1 MKSKKGFQTD
11 IQSLANLKA
20 ASDAA
25 KAAGE
30 PLMSSAHL
38 KPNAYTKAK
47 AQVKS
52 SFYYYFWGTATLAVV
67 VGQVLVGTGFRR
79 MAQAVDDLSATA
91 TILIEMEDLGRSGDL
106 IREYLYEPND
116 VQLMED
122 MYEYDPSKSIGV
134 SGFLENSI

>member
-1 MKSKKGFQTD
+1 MKSKKGFQSD
-11 IQSLANLKA
+11 IQSLANLNA

-91 TILIEMEDLGRSGDL
+91 TILIEMEDMGRSGDL

>member
-1 MKSKKGFQTD
+1 MKSKKGFQSD
-11 IQSLANLKA
+11 IQALAGLKA

-30 PLMSSAHL
+30 PLMSTAHL

-67 VGQVLVGTGFRR
+67 VGQFIVGTGFRR
-79 MAQAVDDLSATA
+79 MAQAVDDLGATA
-91 TILIEMEDLGRSGDL
+91 TILIEL
-106 IREYLYEPND
+106 
-116 VQLMED
+116 ED
-122 MYEYDPSKSIGV
+122 MKRRGDYNYIDFQIPEDYDPQLADPALMDNPLIQAYTK
-134 SGFLENSI
+134 

>member
-25 KAAGE
+25 KEAGE
-30 PLMSSAHL
+30 PLFV
-38 KPNAYTKAK
+38 KPQATNAYEKAK
-47 AQVKS
+47 NQVKS

-91 TILIEMEDLGRSGDL
+91 TILIEL
-106 IREYLYEPND
+106 
-116 VQLMED
+116 ED
-122 MYEYDPSKSIGV
+122 MKSRGNYEFIS
-134 SGFLENSI
+134 N

>member
-1 MKSKKGFQTD
+1 MKSKKGFQSD

-20 ASDAA
+20 ANDAA

-30 PLMSSAHL
+30 KLMVTDHL
-38 KPNAYTKAK
+38 KKPNAYTKAK

-91 TILIEMEDLGRSGDL
+91 TILIEMEDIGRQGDL
-106 IREYLYEPND
+106 IREYLHKPDD
-116 VQLMED
+116 V
-122 MYEYDPSKSIGV
+122 EYMFIDPDKSMGM
-134 SGFLENSI
+134 SGELDI

>member
-1 MKSKKGFQTD
+1 MKSKKGFQSD
-11 IQSLANLKA
+11 IQALAGLKA

-30 PLMSSAHL
+30 PLMSTAHL

-67 VGQVLVGTGFRR
+67 VGQFDVGTGFRR
-79 MAQAVDDLSATA
+79 MAQAVDDLGATA
-91 TILIEMEDLGRSGDL
+91 TILIELEDLKRRGDYNY
-106 IREYLYEPND
+106 IDFQIP
-116 VQLMED
+116 ED
-122 MYEYDPSKSIGV
+122 YDPSLTDPALMDNPLIQAYTK
-134 SGFLENSI
+134 

>member
-1 MKSKKGFQTD
+1 MKSKKGFQSD

-30 PLMSSAHL
+30 PLMSTAHL

-79 MAQAVDDLSATA
+79 MAQSLDDLGATA
-91 TILIEMEDLGRSGDL
+91 TILIEMEDMGKLRG
-106 IREYLYEPND
+106 REYLYEP
-116 VQLMED
+116 
-122 MYEYDPSKSIGV
+122 DPQSPIQFLSESLGV
-134 SGFLENSI
+134 TGMVENSI

>member
-1 MKSKKGFQTD
+1 MKSKKGFQSD
-11 IQSLANLKA
+11 IQALAGLKA

-67 VGQVLVGTGFRR
+67 VGLFIVGTGFRR
-79 MAQAVDDLSATA
+79 MAQAVDDLGATA
-91 TILIEMEDLGRSGDL
+91 TILIEL
-106 IREYLYEPND
+106 
-116 VQLMED
+116 ED
-122 MYEYDPSKSIGV
+122 MKRRGDYNYIDFMMPEDYDPQLADPAILDNPLIQAYTK
-134 SGFLENSI
+134 

>member
-1 MKSKKGFQTD
+1 MKSKKGFQSD

-30 PLMSSAHL
+30 PLMSTAHL

-67 VGQVLVGTGFRR
+67 VGQFIVGTGFRR
-79 MAQAVDDLSATA
+79 MAQAVDDLGATA
-91 TILIEMEDLGRSGDL
+91 TILIEL
-106 IREYLYEPND
+106 
-116 VQLMED
+116 ED
-122 MYEYDPSKSIGV
+122 MKRRGDYQFIDIPLDYNPDLADPALIDNPLIQAYTK
-134 SGFLENSI
+134 

>member
-1 MKSKKGFQTD
+1 MKSIIGFESDVQA
-11 IQSLANLKA
+11 LAGLKA

-30 PLMSSAHL
+30 PLMSTAHL

-91 TILIEMEDLGRSGDL
+91 TILIEMEDMGRSGDL

>member
-1 MKSKKGFQTD
+1 MKSKKGFQSD

-30 PLMSSAHL
+30 PLMSTAHL

-67 VGQVLVGTGFRR
+67 VGQFIVGTGFRR
-79 MAQAVDDLSATA
+79 MAQAVDDLGATA
-91 TILIEMEDLGRSGDL
+91 TILIEL
-106 IREYLYEPND
+106 
-116 VQLMED
+116 ED
-122 MYEYDPSKSIGV
+122 MKSRGDYQFIDIPLDYNPDLADPALMDNPLIQAYTK
-134 SGFLENSI
+134 

>member
-1 MKSKKGFQTD
+1 MKSKKGFQSD
-11 IQSLANLKA
+11 IQALAGLKA

-30 PLMSSAHL
+30 PLMSTAHL

-67 VGQVLVGTGFRR
+67 VGQFVVGTGFRR
-79 MAQAVDDLSATA
+79 MAQAVDDLGATA
-91 TILIEMEDLGRSGDL
+91 TILIEL
-106 IREYLYEPND
+106 
-116 VQLMED
+116 ED
-122 MYEYDPSKSIGV
+122 MKRRGDYNYIDFQIPEDYDPSLADPAILDNPLIQAYTK
-134 SGFLENSI
+134 

>member
-1 MKSKKGFQTD
+1 MKSKKGFQSD
-11 IQSLANLKA
+11 IQALAGLKA

-67 VGQVLVGTGFRR
+67 VGQFVVGTGFRR
-79 MAQAVDDLSATA
+79 MAQAVDDLGATA
-91 TILIEMEDLGRSGDL
+91 TILIELEDLKRRGDYQFIDFNLDYNPNLADPALMDNPL
-106 IREYLYEPND
+106 IQAYT
-116 VQLMED
+116 
-122 MYEYDPSKSIGV
+122 K
-134 SGFLENSI
+134 

>member
-1 MKSKKGFQTD
+1 MKSKKGFQSD
-11 IQSLANLKA
+11 VQALAGLKA

-30 PLMSSAHL
+30 PLMSTAHL

-67 VGQVLVGTGFRR
+67 VGQFIVGTGFRR
-79 MAQAVDDLSATA
+79 MAQAVDDLGATA
-91 TILIEMEDLGRSGDL
+91 TILIELEDQKRRGDYNYIDFQL
-106 IREYLYEPND
+106 PEDYEPS
-116 VQLMED
+116 LA
-122 MYEYDPSKSIGV
+122 DPAVLNNPLIQAYTK
-134 SGFLENSI
+134 

>member
-1 MKSKKGFQTD
+1 MKSKKGFQSD
-11 IQSLANLKA
+11 IQALAGLKA

-67 VGQVLVGTGFRR
+67 VGQFIVGTGFRR
-79 MAQAVDDLSATA
+79 MAQAVDDLGATA
-91 TILIEMEDLGRSGDL
+91 TILIELEDLKRRGDYQFIDFNLDYNPNLADPALMDNPL
-106 IREYLYEPND
+106 IQAYT
-116 VQLMED
+116 
-122 MYEYDPSKSIGV
+122 K
-134 SGFLENSI
+134 

>member
-1 MKSKKGFQTD
+1 MKSKKGFQSD

-30 PLMSSAHL
+30 PLMSTAHL

-67 VGQVLVGTGFRR
+67 VGQFIVGTGFRR
-79 MAQAVDDLSATA
+79 MAQAVDDLGATA
-91 TILIEMEDLGRSGDL
+91 TILIEL
-106 IREYLYEPND
+106 
-116 VQLMED
+116 ED
-122 MYEYDPSKSIGV
+122 MKRRGDYQFIDIPLDYDPSLADPAILNNPLIQAYTK
-134 SGFLENSI
+134 

>member
-1 MKSKKGFQTD
+1 MKSKKGFQSD

-91 TILIEMEDLGRSGDL
+91 TILIEMDDMGRSGDL

>member
-1 MKSKKGFQTD
+1 MKSKKGFQSD

-91 TILIEMEDLGRSGDL
+91 TILIEMEDIGRQGDL
-106 IREYLYEPND
+106 SNPYEY
-116 VQLMED
+116 
-122 MYEYDPSKSIGV
+122 MYEYDPAKSFGV
-134 SGFLENSI
+134 TGELGI

>member
-52 SFYYYFWGTATLAVV
+52 SFYYYYWGTATLAVV

-91 TILIEMEDLGRSGDL
+91 TILIEMEDMGRSGDL

>member
-1 MKSKKGFQTD
+1 MKSKKGFQSD

-30 PLMSSAHL
+30 PLMSTAHL

-91 TILIEMEDLGRSGDL
+91 TILIEMEDMGRSGDL

>member
-1 MKSKKGFQTD
+1 MKSKKGFQSD

-30 PLMSSAHL
+30 PLMSTAHL

-67 VGQVLVGTGFRR
+67 VGQFIVGTGFRR
-79 MAQAVDDLSATA
+79 MAQAVDDLGATA
-91 TILIEMEDLGRSGDL
+91 TILIEL
-106 IREYLYEPND
+106 
-116 VQLMED
+116 ED
-122 MYEYDPSKSIGV
+122 MKRRGDYQFIDIPLDYDPDLADPAILNNPLIQAYTK
-134 SGFLENSI
+134 

>member
-91 TILIEMEDLGRSGDL
+91 TILIEMEDMGRSGDL
-106 IREYLYEPND
+106 IREYLYQPDD
-116 VQLMED
+116 VQMMED
-122 MYEYDPSKSIGV
+122 MYDYNPSKSIGV

>member
-1 MKSKKGFQTD
+1 MKSKKGFQSD

-30 PLMSSAHL
+30 PLMSTAHL

-67 VGQVLVGTGFRR
+67 VGQFIVGTGFRR
-79 MAQAVDDLSATA
+79 MAQAVDDLGATA
-91 TILIEMEDLGRSGDL
+91 TILIEMEDLKRRGDFNY
-106 IREYLYEPND
+106 IDFQIPEDYEPS
-116 VQLMED
+116 LA
-122 MYEYDPSKSIGV
+122 DPAILNNPLINAYTK
-134 SGFLENSI
+134 

>member
-1 MKSKKGFQTD
+1 MKSKKGFQSD
-11 IQSLANLKA
+11 IQALAGLKA

-30 PLMSSAHL
+30 PLMSTAHL

-67 VGQVLVGTGFRR
+67 VGQFVVGTGFRR
-79 MAQAVDDLSATA
+79 MAQAVDDLGATA
-91 TILIEMEDLGRSGDL
+91 TILIELEDLKRRGDYQFIDFNLDYNPNLADPALMDNPL
-106 IREYLYEPND
+106 IQAYT
-116 VQLMED
+116 
-122 MYEYDPSKSIGV
+122 K
-134 SGFLENSI
+134 

>member
-91 TILIEMEDLGRSGDL
+91 TILIEMEDMGRSGDL
-106 IREYLYEPND
+106 FREYLYEPND

>member
-1 MKSKKGFQTD
+1 MKSKKGFQSD
-11 IQSLANLKA
+11 IQALAGLKA

-30 PLMSSAHL
+30 PLMSTAHL

-67 VGQVLVGTGFRR
+67 VGQFVVGTGFRR
-79 MAQAVDDLSATA
+79 MAQAVDDLGTTA
-91 TILIEMEDLGRSGDL
+91 TILIELEDLKRRGDYQFIDFNL
-106 IREYLYEPND
+106 DYNPNLAD
-116 VQLMED
+116 PALMD
-122 MYEYDPSKSIGV
+122 NPLTQAYTK
-134 SGFLENSI
+134 

>member
-25 KAAGE
+25 KEAGE
-30 PLMSSAHL
+30 PLFV
-38 KPNAYTKAK
+38 KPPATNAYKKAK
-47 AQVKS
+47 NQVKS
-52 SFYYYFWGTATLAVV
+52 SFYYYLWGTATLAVV

-91 TILIEMEDLGRSGDL
+91 TILIEMEDMGTLGRG
-106 IREYLYEPND
+106 REYLYEPD
-116 VQLMED
+116 PQSPVQ
-122 MYEYDPSKSIGV
+122 
-134 SGFLENSI
+134 FLSD

>member
-1 MKSKKGFQTD
+1 MKSKKGFQSD

-30 PLMSSAHL
+30 PLMSTAHL

-79 MAQAVDDLSATA
+79 MAQSLDDLGATA
-91 TILIEMEDLGRSGDL
+91 TILIEMEDMGTLGRG
-106 IREYLYEPND
+106 REYQP
-116 VQLMED
+116 
-122 MYEYDPSKSIGV
+122 DPQSPIQFLSESLGV
-134 SGFLENSI
+134 TGMVENSI

>member
-1 MKSKKGFQTD
+1 MKSKKGFQSD

-79 MAQAVDDLSATA
+79 MAQSVDDLSATA
-91 TILIEMEDLGRSGDL
+91 TILIEMEDMGTLGRG
-106 IREYLYEPND
+106 REYHP
-116 VQLMED
+116 
-122 MYEYDPSKSIGV
+122 DPQSPIQ
-134 SGFLENSI
+134 FLSD

>member
-1 MKSKKGFQTD
+1 MKSKKGFQSD
-11 IQSLANLKA
+11 VQALAGLKA

-30 PLMSSAHL
+30 PLMSTAHL

-67 VGQVLVGTGFRR
+67 VGQFVVGTGFRR
-79 MAQAVDDLSATA
+79 MAQAVDDLGATA
-91 TILIEMEDLGRSGDL
+91 TILIEL
-106 IREYLYEPND
+106 
-116 VQLMED
+116 ED
-122 MYEYDPSKSIGV
+122 MKRRGDYNYIDFQIPEDYDPQLADPAILDNPLIQAYTK
-134 SGFLENSI
+134 

>member
-1 MKSKKGFQTD
+1 MKSKKGFQSD
-11 IQSLANLKA
+11 VQALAGLKA

-30 PLMSSAHL
+30 PLMSTAHL

-67 VGQVLVGTGFRR
+67 VGQFIVGIGFRR
-79 MAQAVDDLSATA
+79 MAQAVDDLGATA
-91 TILIEMEDLGRSGDL
+91 TILIEL
-106 IREYLYEPND
+106 
-116 VQLMED
+116 ED
-122 MYEYDPSKSIGV
+122 MKRRGDYNYIDFQIPEDYDPQLADPAILDNPLIQAYTK
-134 SGFLENSI
+134 